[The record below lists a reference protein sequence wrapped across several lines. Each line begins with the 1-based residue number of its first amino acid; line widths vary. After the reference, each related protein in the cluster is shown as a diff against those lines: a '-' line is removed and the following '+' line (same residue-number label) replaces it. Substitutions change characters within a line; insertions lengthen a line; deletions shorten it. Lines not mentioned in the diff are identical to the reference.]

1 MSKIQCPLAYIKT
14 NIMKLKPEQLRR
26 TYDTPSLS
34 ALENKGQVRAK
45 SIIGQERAVKALQF
59 GLGNKGHGFNIFVSG
74 VPGTGKQTAIR
85 HFLHDIAQK
94 EPSPGDWC
102 YVNNFTDPYQPRRL
116 SLPKGQARIFRND
129 VHQYVNNA
137 RTALLKVFESDEFAR
152 KRESALQKL
161 RDEEA
166 TIFGELGNKA
176 IEENFVIQR
185 TPLEIIA
192 VPMVDGRPMT
202 EKEFVGLS
210 QEKQDAIIQK
220 QEAFKEELR
229 QAARKIKGLERQTDQ
244 LLFDLENKV
253 AAATLDD
260 LLEDIAVKYETLE
273 DVTRFL
279 TDLKSDIL
287 EYLHEFIQFK
297 AGNQGEEAPLQIK
310 RDGNIP
316 RRYEVNVFVDNSKT
330 EGAPIVLELNP
341 TYNNLFGKIEKES
354 VMGNWVTDFTL
365 IRSGA
370 LHASNGGY
378 LILPAIEVLRNL
390 FSWDSLKR
398 ALRNGEIVI
407 EEPGEQLGFLTT
419 KSLKPEPLPLQ
430 VQIILIGSPQVY
442 FLLYEYDED
451 FKELFKVKADFD
463 TTMDYSEE
471 NLADFSAFIQNV
483 CKDENLLPL
492 DTGGMGKL
500 LEYSHRK
507 AEDQDKLAIRFGDI
521 IDVVKEA
528 HHYARKD
535 NTPQIGATHIRLA
548 TAERLYRSNLWQ
560 EKIQEMIE
568 KKMIFID
575 VAGKE
580 TGQVNGISV
589 INLGDASFG
598 RPNRITASVSAGGAG
613 IIDLEREAK
622 LGGPIHTK
630 GVLILS
636 GYIAELF
643 GQDKVISLSAQLVFE
658 QSYSEIEGDSASSAE
673 LYALLSGLS
682 GLPVRQDIAVT
693 GSVNQKGEIQAVG
706 GINEKIEGFFD
717 VCQLMGFSGEQ
728 GVLIPASN
736 EKNLMLKEEV
746 VDAVRGG
753 KFHIWSVRSI
763 EEGIELLTG
772 VKAGRLSDAEGKR
785 FEPDSVFDRVDK
797 RLEEFSQILRQTA
810 PPRVGGRPQRPRG
823 RNM

>member
-1 MSKIQCPLAYIKT
+1 
-14 NIMKLKPEQLRR
+14 MKLKPEQLRR
-26 TYDTPSLS
+26 TYQPHLLPTV
-34 ALENKGQVRAK
+34 EKTGQNHVK

-59 GLGNKGHGFNIFVSG
+59 GLGNKGQGFNIFVAG

-85 HFLHDIAQK
+85 HFLQDLAQQ

-102 YVNNFTDPYQPRRL
+102 YVNNFADSYQPRRL
-116 SLPKGQARIFRND
+116 SLPKGQARVFRND

-137 RTALLKVFESDEFAR
+137 RTALLKVFESEEYTR
-152 KRESALQKL
+152 KRENIIQKL

-166 TIFGELGNKA
+166 GIFEVLSNKA
-176 IEENFVIQR
+176 YEDHFIIQR

-192 VPMVDGRPMT
+192 VPVVDGRPMT
-202 EKEFVGLS
+202 DKEFIELS
-210 QEKQDAIIQK
+210 QEKQEAILKK
-220 QEAFKEELR
+220 QESFKDELR
-229 QAARKIKGLERQTDQ
+229 QTARKFKELERQTDQ
-244 LLFDLENKV
+244 LLFDLETKV
-253 AAATLDD
+253 ATTTLDD
-260 LLEDIAVKYETLE
+260 LLEDISGKYEAQE
-273 DVTRFL
+273 GAIGFL
-279 TDLKSDIL
+279 NDLKSDIL

-297 AGNQGEEAPLQIK
+297 AGNNGEDAPLQVK
-310 RDGNIP
+310 RNGNVP
-316 RRYEVNVFVDNSKT
+316 RRYEVNVVVDNSKT

-378 LILPAIEVLRNL
+378 LILPATEVLRSY

-419 KSLKPEPLPLQ
+419 KSLKPDPIPLQ
-430 VQIILIGSPQVY
+430 VQIILIGSPLVY

-451 FKELFKVKADFD
+451 FRELFKVKADFD
-463 TTMDYSEE
+463 TTMVCSDE
-471 NLADFSAFIQNV
+471 NVADFCAFIQNV
-483 CKDENLLPL
+483 CKEEKLLPP
-492 DTGGMGKL
+492 DAGGMGKL

-507 AEDQDKLAIRFGDI
+507 AEDQDKLAIRFGEI
-521 IDVVKEA
+521 IDLIKEA

-535 NTPQIGATHIRLA
+535 NAAQIGPEHIRQA
-548 TAERLYRSNLWQ
+548 SAERLYRSNLWQ
-560 EKIQEMIE
+560 DKIQEMIQ
-568 KKMIFID
+568 KKIIFID
-575 VAGKE
+575 VAGAK

-589 INLGDASFG
+589 TSLGDASFG

-613 IIDLEREAK
+613 IIDLEREAE
-622 LGGPIHTK
+622 LGGPVHTK

-682 GLPVRQDIAVT
+682 GLPLRQDIAVT

-717 VCQLMGFSGEQ
+717 VCRLTGLTGDQ

-746 VDAVRGG
+746 VDAVREG
-753 KFHIWSVRSI
+753 KFHIWSVRTI
-763 EEGIELLTG
+763 GEGIELLTG
-772 VKAGRLSDAEGKR
+772 LKAGKSADPEKTR

-797 RLEEFSQILRQTA
+797 RLEEFCQILRQTA
-810 PPRVGGRPQRPRG
+810 PPRLAGRPQRPRG
-823 RNM
+823 RQV